1 MLSRRTAAVYR
12 RSMRA
17 RPRLARAAIGSAAI
31 SLGLAWL
38 TAPSAV
44 AQATCSFD
52 LVTGTVEVTLVGSAA
67 ATISRQGDAIAVDG
81 TPCGAATV
89 ANTDTVDVAGSG
101 VGQEDDLTIDLSGGA
116 FAPGKEGDEGDGGD
130 PEIEFTI
137 DLPGGGVVRVVGTA
151 GADALTLG
159 SAGANL
165 NAGEPVGDADVTLSG
180 PASWEL
186 RGAQGPDE
194 LRLSGGQGT
203 GGPASGAAAFGGT
216 GQDLLLAG
224 AGGGTLDGGGG
235 TDTASFARASAV
247 RADLSEGRAKQA
259 GLPADDLANVENLV
273 GSPGSDML
281 IGDGADNRLEGGGGR
296 DRLDG
301 RKGDDVLKGGRGR
314 DTLDMRAASSSA
326 TVNLAKGRAEG
337 LGEDTLVG
345 IEDVIGTDRGDLL
358 IGSDGR
364 NELLGRGGRDEIRG
378 GAGRDLLSGGL
389 GGDDLAGGD
398 DADTLVGGK
407 GRDQLDG
414 GDGRD
419 TCTPGPD
426 PDAWTS
432 CEVVKL

>member
-1 MLSRRTAAVYR
+1 
-12 RSMRA
+12 MRA

-52 LVTGTVEVTLVGSAA
+52 PVTGTVEVTLVGSAA

-81 TPCGAATV
+81 VACDTATV
-89 ANTDTVDVAGSG
+89 ENTDTVVVSGSG
-101 VGQEDDLTIDLSGGA
+101 AGQPDDLTIDLGAGA

-130 PEIEFTI
+130 PEIEFRI
-137 DLPGGGVVRVVGTA
+137 DLPGGGVVRVGGTPD
-151 GADALTLG
+151 ADALTLG

-165 NAGEPVGDADVTLSG
+165 NADEPVGDVDVTLSG

-186 RGAQGPDE
+186 NGAQGADV

-203 GGPASGAAAFGGT
+203 GGPASGATALGGT
-216 GQDLLLAG
+216 GQDLILAG

-235 TDTASFARASAV
+235 VDTVSFARASPV
-247 RADLSEGRAKQA
+247 RANLSTGTARQA
-259 GLPADDLANVENLV
+259 SLPPNDLADVENLV
-273 GSPGSDML
+273 GSPGADVL
-281 IGDGADNRLEGGGGR
+281 IGDGGDNRLEGGGGR

-314 DTLDMRAASSSA
+314 DTLDMHAASSSV
-326 TVNLAKGRAEG
+326 TVNLAKGRADG
-337 LGEDTLVG
+337 VGEDTLIG

-432 CEVVKL
+432 CEVVEL